1 MPASARCR
9 PDGSIG
15 LRLYYKPLVL
25 LIWIGA
31 VVMARGGA
39 LSLTRPAPAHRRAG
53 AREGRAAMR
62 GSGGVGRCASC
73 SRLDRGAGLFGS
85 PAFAVQPDEVLKDPA
100 LEKRAREISAGLRCL
115 VCQNQSIDDS
125 DAPLA
130 KDLRLLVRER
140 LVAGDS
146 DDAGARFPRRSAT
159 ASSCCCKPAFGAHTL
174 LLWLTPALVLI
185 LGGIGAYAALR
196 RRPQSA
202 TAALDA
208 DEERKLEEL
217 LKRDQV

>member
-1 MPASARCR
+1 MRFVLALIAA
-9 PDGSIG
+9 
-15 LRLYYKPLVL
+15 LV
-25 LIWIGA
+25 
-31 VVMARGGA
+31 
-39 LSLTRPAPAHRRAG
+39 
-53 AREGRAAMR
+53 
-62 GSGGVGRCASC
+62 
-73 SRLDRGAGLFGS
+73 FGS
-85 PAFAVQPDEVLKDPA
+85 AAFAVQPDEVLKDPV

-125 DAPLA
+125 DAQLA

-140 LVAGDS
+140 LVAGDT
-146 DDAGARFPRRSAT
+146 DEQVHDFLVQRYGEFVLL
-159 ASSCCCKPAFGAHTL
+159 KPAFGTHTL